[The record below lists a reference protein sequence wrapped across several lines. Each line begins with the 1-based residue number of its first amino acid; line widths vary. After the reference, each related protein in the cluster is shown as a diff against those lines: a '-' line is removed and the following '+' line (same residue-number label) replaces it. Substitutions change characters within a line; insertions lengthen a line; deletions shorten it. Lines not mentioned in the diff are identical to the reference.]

1 MENKETLTFDQL
13 FNNITNKAVIQ
24 FQDDILDQLVIDSDS
39 FDESV
44 TELLTIDDSGQLFDY
59 IMNHDYWI
67 RLWSIFLVK
76 QIMDLVYE

>member
-13 FNNITNKAVIQ
+13 FDNITNKAVIQ